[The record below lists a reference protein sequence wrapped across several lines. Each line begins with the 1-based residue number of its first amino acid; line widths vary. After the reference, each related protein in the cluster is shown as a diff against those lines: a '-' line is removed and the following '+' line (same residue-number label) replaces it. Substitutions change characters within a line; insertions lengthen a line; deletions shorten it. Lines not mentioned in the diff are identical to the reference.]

1 MALLATFSLISITLS
16 WRNTPSVADLPDIK
30 FKPTSTCLLMC
41 LFAFGPTGQFDL
53 TVLGRCGLARDDLV
67 TAGVNSTLEGG
78 RYWYFTLPHPNATYI
93 WKTEHDY
100 TVIMITVFQK
110 SMDGTKSWIER
121 SFQPKPYRWS
131 AQPFPPTVESTSIV
145 VIDMHVVAI
154 KTMSFQHRKSTHHT
168 HKLKVFTDNY
178 ENILLLE
185 VFDLYAR

>member
-78 RYWYFTLPHPNATYI
+78 RYWYYTLPHPNATYI
-93 WKTEHDY
+93 WKTQS
-100 TVIMITVFQK
+100 TITPWLWSLSSRRAWMAQK
-110 SMDGTKSWIER
+110 AGSKGHFNQNHIDDRPSH
-121 SFQPKPYRWS
+121 FHQPPELNR
-131 AQPFPPTVESTSIV
+131 P
-145 VIDMHVVAI
+145 
-154 KTMSFQHRKSTHHT
+154 
-168 HKLKVFTDNY
+168 
-178 ENILLLE
+178 
-185 VFDLYAR
+185 LYIS